1 MARRTQLGLAWI
13 VATLGVT
20 TLTACAGNPIGPGG
34 GATSPTGTD
43 ACLAVSPAPPVNDVA
58 TPGPTAGQER
68 GAGRVTFSFSGTIDR
83 VGSCP
88 FGLGVAPGTRL
99 SGRFTFSTTARPT
112 PSFQP
117 ERVDYFGVSAE
128 VTVGAETIRANDPA
142 LAKIQIHDGPPSGDS
157 YSVIVEGGF
166 NMGTIAGRRIE
177 RFVWVVSGGPAL
189 FSDLSLP
196 EDPRFFGPRLGSRVC
211 LGECFTRSTLEGTI
225 HDLWA
230 VE

>member
-1 MARRTQLGLAWI
+1 MARRTQLGLAWM

-20 TLTACAGNPIGPGG
+20 NLTACAGNPIGPGG
-34 GATSPTGTD
+34 GAASPTGTD
-43 ACLAVSPAPPVNDVA
+43 VCPAVSPAPPIN
-58 TPGPTAGQER
+58 
-68 GAGRVTFSFSGTIDR
+68 
-83 VGSCP
+83 
-88 FGLGVAPGTRL
+88 GVAPGTRL
-99 SGRFTFSTTARPT
+99 SGQFTFSTTARPT

-177 RFVWVVSGGPAL
+177 RFVWVVSAGPAL

-211 LGECFTRSTLEGTI
+211 LGECFTGSTLEGTI